1 MNISDRI
8 FLLKSGYTKEEIE
21 AFERGEEIPAK
32 SNPENKDSDAEK
44 IEHPSA
50 ESQEMSNSDLA
61 GTATNEKPQEPET
74 ETDKL
79 LKALG
84 LKLDTAISA
93 MRKSNINNIEG
104 TGAKPLT
111 TEDVLAQIINPT
123 IKGGKA

>member
-21 AFERGEEIPAK
+21 AFEKGDELPAPK
-32 SNPENKDSDAEK
+32 NPENKDSDVEK
-44 IEHPSA
+44 IEHPA
-50 ESQEMSNSDLA
+50 PEPEEKDNS
-61 GTATNEKPQEPET
+61 NEKETEPET

-93 MRKSNINNIEG
+93 MRKSNINSIEG
-104 TGAKPLT
+104 KVTEPLAV
-111 TEDVLAQIINPT
+111 EDVLAQIINPSN
-123 IKGGKA
+123 KGGNK